1 MSNQKDLL
9 KEFEI
14 PTYEKW
20 RQAAID
26 TLKGAPFEKKLI
38 TKTYEG
44 IDLQPIY
51 NKEDRN
57 KVPYLAD
64 SLPGSFPF
72 TRGTNPAGYKGE
84 AW

>member
-1 MSNQKDLL
+1 MSNQNELL

-14 PTYEKW
+14 PTYDQW

-26 TLKGAPFEKKLI
+26 TLKGVPFEKKLI

-51 NKEDRN
+51 NKTDSD

-72 TRGTNPAGYKGE
+72 TRGANADGYKGE